1 MPEQQEGP
9 AGQSGPSAA
18 ARGALYAAGA
28 GLAFSFYGLLFRLL
42 GEAGVWHIIFYRTFG
57 IIPLCALALY
67 LVYGSGLWRVMASNW
82 RSGILVAVPLAAA
95 QILIN
100 QAFAATTVASVLFV
114 TALVP
119 FGTALGAWLLL
130 RDRIEKRTVW
140 GMLVALIGIV
150 FVAGSGIVAGK
161 LSGVL
166 LAFAAMTA
174 IVAFNL
180 VLRANRDSEMLPAVA
195 YSSIMTGCVASVM
208 LWTGGIGFAVPPF
221 DFAIIQLMGAG
232 SLGLGLVLFTLATRL
247 RPVAELSLLTQL
259 EIVLTPLWVWLGVG
273 EVPSTTTL
281 IGGSLILIALLIAV
295 APQIG
300 RGQTGIAVRR

>member
-1 MPEQQEGP
+1 MPGQPVEP

-18 ARGALYAAGA
+18 ARGALYAGGA

-42 GEAGVWHIIFYRTFG
+42 EDAGVWHIILYRTFG
-57 IIPLCALALY
+57 IIPLCVLALY
-67 LVYGSGLWRVMASNW
+67 LVHGGGLWRVMASNW
-82 RSGILVAVPLAAA
+82 RTGLLVAVPLAAA

-130 RDRIEKRTVW
+130 RDRIERRTVW
-140 GMLVALIGIV
+140 GMAVALIGIV
-150 FVAGSGIVAGK
+150 FVAGSGIVAGR
-161 LSGVL
+161 LPGVL
-166 LAFAAMTA
+166 LAFAAMAA

-195 YSSIMTGCVASVM
+195 YSSIVTACIAFTM
-208 LWTGGIGFAVPPF
+208 LWIGGEGFAVRPG
-221 DFAIIQLMGAG
+221 DLAIIQLMGAG

-259 EIVLTPLWVWLGVG
+259 EIVLTPVWVWLGVG

-281 IGGSLILIALLIAV
+281 IGGSLILLALLIAV
-295 APQIG
+295 APEIG
-300 RGQTGIAVRR
+300 RGRTGIAVRR